1 MKIKVA
7 YHTVDGNT
15 FTSSKP
21 LAFVLDAIKDD
32 DPPAQDGH
40 KKKKKKEKK
49 ESKHAISAKNFGAYL
64 SMDKIKGTNRFNIG
78 WRMRFL

>member
-40 KKKKKKEKK
+40 RKKKKGE
-49 ESKHAISAKNFGAYL
+49 EGE
-64 SMDKIKGTNRFNIG
+64 
-78 WRMRFL
+78 